1 LWKKRIALNSLIE
14 IDLVGMGRKRR
25 TLKIQWEKKKTSI
38 SKSIR
43 GRALRQGTAV
53 CRNGCEATAGLS
65 NRRGAYKAPFPVA
78 VCALSVL
85 YSLGAIIFFEGRIR
99 STAQRLS
106 QSDQGLIVPM
116 LTGLEVERI
125 NELALRAA

>member
-65 NRRGAYKAPFPVA
+65 NRR
-78 VCALSVL
+78 
-85 YSLGAIIFFEGRIR
+85 SLNPGRFGVDPLVELVT
-99 STAQRLS
+99 SAEVFAHCL
-106 QSDQGLIVPM
+106 
-116 LTGLEVERI
+116 GLEI
-125 NELALRAA
+125 ISSTLNTYLAKQDRGS